1 MHGDVA
7 VPAGHRPLVLVADD
21 EADIRSLV
29 ALRLERAGYDV
40 IQAADGEEAL
50 RLAAGCRTRR
60 APRTR
65 RWCRRLREEPFSPQE
80 LRRRVEEILGR

>member
-21 EADIRSLV
+21 GDIRSLV

-40 IQAADGEEAL
+40 IPAADGEEAL
-50 RLAAGCRTRR
+50 RLAAGSRTRTC
-60 APRTR
+60 AADSTQVPTT
-65 RWCRRLREEPFSPQE
+65 S
-80 LRRRVEEILGR
+80 